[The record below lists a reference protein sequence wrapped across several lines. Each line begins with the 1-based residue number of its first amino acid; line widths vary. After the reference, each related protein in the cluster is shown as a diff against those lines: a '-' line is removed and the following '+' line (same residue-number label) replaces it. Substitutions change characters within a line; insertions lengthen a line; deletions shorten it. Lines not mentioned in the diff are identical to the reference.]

1 MNRVITKNK
10 KKHWFFQKIIE
21 YNAKKT
27 KRLTEIQVLKKRF
40 TKTVFNKKTKVTQ
53 LFKPINHWQIA
64 ANTQS
69 N

>member
-27 KRLTEIQVLKKRF
+27 KRLTEIQVLKKRL
-40 TKTVFNKKTKVTQ
+40 TKRVFNKKTKVTQ

>member
-27 KRLTEIQVLKKRF
+27 KRLTEIQVLKKRL
-40 TKTVFNKKTKVTQ
+40 TKRVFNKKTKVIQ